1 MSQYAIETDSLT
13 KVFDGNKVA
22 VNNLKLKV
30 EKGKVF
36 GLLGRNG
43 CGKTTTLKMV
53 MGLMRPSSGSAKIN
67 GQNMYIS
74 SYEERQKVAYVS
86 QKQQLHDWMSIDELC
101 YYLSHFYRNWDQ
113 EFADSLIEKFNLER
127 NISVGLMSGGEQRKV
142 AVILALATQPEVLIL
157 DEPAAGLDPISRREL
172 IDSLVDL
179 LTRIEGCT
187 IILSTHILSD
197 LERIADVIGVMKSG
211 SLSFCEDLETI
222 QNSFRKIQ
230 LIFEDGCVPENL
242 QIPGVLKQDI
252 QGPVVSAL
260 VKIDDISDLDHF
272 KEDSNVRY
280 LEHPVGL
287 EEAFIQ
293 YLGEDSNVK

>member
-1 MSQYAIETDSLT
+1 MSEYAIETDRLT

-22 VNNLKLKV
+22 VNDLKLKV

-53 MGLMRPSSGSAKIN
+53 MGLLRPSSGSVKVN
-67 GQNMYIS
+67 GQNMYTS
-74 SYEERQKVAYVS
+74 SYEARQKVTYVS

-101 YYLSHFYRNWDQ
+101 HYVNHFYVKWDQ
-113 EFADSLIEKFNLER
+113 DFADSLIDKFELER
-127 NISVGLMSGGEQRKV
+127 NVAVGLMSGGEQRKV
-142 AVILALATQPEVLIL
+142 AVILAIASQPEVLIL

-230 LIFEDGCVPENL
+230 LIFEDGSVPENL

-252 QGPVVSAL
+252 QGPVISAL

-293 YLGEDSNVK
+293 YLGEEV